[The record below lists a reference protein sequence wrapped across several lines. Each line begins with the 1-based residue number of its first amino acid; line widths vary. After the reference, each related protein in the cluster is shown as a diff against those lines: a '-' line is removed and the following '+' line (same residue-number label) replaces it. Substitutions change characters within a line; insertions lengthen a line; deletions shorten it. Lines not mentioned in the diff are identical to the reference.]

1 MAMALDDPERLF
13 LQRIADNV
21 NRENRI
27 AATRTAELV
36 SMAKKEAA
44 RLARSFAGAD
54 PALRRAVLFGSVAH
68 GRVSG
73 QTFDIDLG
81 IEGGDIL
88 RYIAIAEK
96 SSFTVDV
103 VDLQNVSEEF
113 RRIVLSQ
120 AVTLYEARQ

>member
-1 MAMALDDPERLF
+1 MAMNDPERLF
-13 LQRIADNV
+13 LQRIAENV
-21 NRENRI
+21 NRENRV
-27 AATRTAELV
+27 AAIRTAERV
-36 SMAKKEAA
+36 SEAKEEAA
-44 RLARSFAGAD
+44 RLARAFAGED
-54 PALRRAVLFGSVAH
+54 PALRRAVLFGSVAR

-73 QTFDIDLG
+73 PDFDIDLG

-88 RYIAIAEK
+88 RYIAVAEK

-113 RRIVLSQ
+113 RRLVLSE

>member
-1 MAMALDDPERLF
+1 MPMAMNDPERHF

-27 AATRTAELV
+27 AAIRTAERV
-36 SMAKKEAA
+36 SEAKEEAA
-44 RLARSFAGAD
+44 RLARSFAEED
-54 PALRRAVLFGSVAH
+54 PTLRRAVLFGSVAH

-73 QTFDIDLG
+73 PNFDIDLG
-81 IEGGDIL
+81 IEGGDIF

-103 VDLQNVSEEF
+103 VDLQNVSGEF
-113 RRIVLSQ
+113 RRLILSE